1 MKITARHKKYLTMAA
16 KVAGQ
21 NRTCVQHRHG
31 AVLVKGGS
39 VISYSTN
46 KNALKWWVA
55 RFRHRDRGHAT
66 KHAEVG
72 CIHNIDRSKTTG
84 STLYVA
90 RIGNTGNLLMSE
102 PCPMCKRALAN
113 AGIKKVYY
121 TLNEEEMGIL
131 KL

>member
-1 MKITARHKKYLTMAA
+1 MEITARHRRYLSLAA
-16 KVAGQ
+16 KVASK
-21 NRTCVQHRHG
+21 NKTYVQQRHG

-39 VISYSTN
+39 VISFSN
-46 KNALKWWVA
+46 NENQLKQWVA
-55 RFRHRDRGHAT
+55 RFRRRDRGIAT

-90 RIGNTGNLLMSE
+90 RVNNQGEFRLSE
-102 PCPMCKRALAN
+102 PCPMCQRALKN

-121 TLNEEEMGIL
+121 TISEEEMGVI